1 MIRDAAGRR
10 LLDGEAQS
18 HLCANPKTGI
28 LERLD
33 NLRCAFLVILTLAL
47 AGSPSV
53 TAASERGHRDRCKGI
68 LEEIVITADD
78 QTQTVVTL
86 DDIVP
91 KSLQGMIET
100 DREALTGVWISD
112 LDLWTNV
119 NAAACEVPK
128 VAACPDGALEGA
140 CPAAPPEQNM
150 FSCNSPSTWVN
161 NTFAI
166 YELTTG
172 SLYALNL
179 WRVWSQQEYP
189 TVAALRAAKPPVL
202 YGGFS
207 FENGLRNLD
216 DRISLSTSLGEFDTI
231 GSGTGASIILANLIS
246 MEGRVYDS
254 NVGTVIISE
263 SKTETA
269 VSLVYGPENP
279 KQALWRINLR
289 RVPGCVS
296 SEAFEEQIFPPRKK
310 IRIEDD

>member
-1 MIRDAAGRR
+1 MLGARDVDLKPLCWREAMICCFEVSLAGRFAKFR
-10 LLDGEAQS
+10 NYFG
-18 HLCANPKTGI
+18 
-28 LERLD
+28 
-33 NLRCAFLVILTLAL
+33 AFLVLAL
-47 AGSPSV
+47 AGTVSV
-53 TAASERGHRDRCKGI
+53 AAASERRDRARCAGI

-78 QTQTVVTL
+78 QTQTLVSL

-91 KSLQGMIET
+91 KDLQGMIKT
-100 DREALTGVWISD
+100 GRKSLTGVWISD
-112 LDLWTNV
+112 IDLWTNV
-119 NAAACEVPK
+119 NAAACEIPK
-128 VAACPDGALEGA
+128 VGDCPEGALEGA
-140 CPAAPPEQNM
+140 CPAAAPEQNM
-150 FSCNSPSTWVN
+150 FSCDSPSTWVN

-166 YELTTG
+166 YELETG

-189 TVAALRAAKPPVL
+189 TVAALRAVKPPVL

-216 DRISLSTSLGEFDTI
+216 NRISMSTSLGEIDTI
-231 GSGTGASIILANLIS
+231 GSGTGASIVLPNLIS

-269 VSLVYGPENP
+269 VSLVYGPGNP

-289 RVPGCVS
+289 RVRGCVS
-296 SEAFEEQIFPPRKK
+296 SETFEEQIFPPRKK

>member
-1 MIRDAAGRR
+1 MLR
-10 LLDGEAQS
+10 S
-18 HLCANPKTGI
+18 
-28 LERLD
+28 ERSPHSRPVLG
-33 NLRCAFLVILTLAL
+33 LVLVLTLVGGPWL
-47 AGSPSV
+47 
-53 TAASERGHRDRCKGI
+53 TATADRGDRGDRGRCKGI

-78 QTQTVVTL
+78 QTETLVTL
-86 DDIVP
+86 NDIVP
-91 KSLQGMIET
+91 ENLQGMIRT
-100 DREALTGVWISD
+100 DRKALTGVWISD

-119 NAAACEVPK
+119 NAAACEIPK
-128 VAACPDGALEGA
+128 AADCPESALEGA
-140 CPAAPPEQNM
+140 CPDVAPEQNM

-166 YELTTG
+166 YELSTG

-179 WRVWSQQEYP
+179 WRVWSQQEFP

-216 DRISLSTSLGEFDTI
+216 DRIAMSTSLGEVDTI
-231 GSGTGASIILANLIS
+231 GSGIGASIVLANAVS

-263 SKTETA
+263 SKTEPA
-269 VSLVYGPENP
+269 VSLVYGPTNP

-296 SEAFEEQIFPPRKK
+296 STTFEEQIFPPRRK
-310 IRIEDD
+310 IRIEYD